1 MGRTRALKDAARDPL
16 ASEGNWI
23 YPENPS
29 EPKKNSNALAI
40 VGAFVIGLAAG
51 IILRH
56 FLKIRL

>member
-1 MGRTRALKDAARDPL
+1 MKDAARDPL